1 MTKFVFLQCTC
12 ATHQRFTKSL
22 EIRKYDVLDNYEA
35 RHFEFGEW
43 CEDMMYVF
51 ELLLQGM
58 TIIADKLYS
67 CEIVRTT

>member
-1 MTKFVFLQCTC
+1 MKPDTLN
-12 ATHQRFTKSL
+12 L
-22 EIRKYDVLDNYEA
+22 
-35 RHFEFGEW
+35 GEW
-43 CEDMMYVF
+43 CKDMMYVF